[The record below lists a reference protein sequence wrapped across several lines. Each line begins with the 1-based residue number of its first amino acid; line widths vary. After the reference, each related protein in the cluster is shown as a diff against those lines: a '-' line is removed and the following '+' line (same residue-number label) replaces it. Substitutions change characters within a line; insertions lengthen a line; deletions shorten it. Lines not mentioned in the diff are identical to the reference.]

1 MTLQRAAHPARPARR
16 PIARHRCRWRRAAS
30 RPCEDR
36 ASRARH
42 PAVAEGSRESG
53 RRAFDLGAET
63 LGGSLEVV
71 RPEAF
76 GKSRPDFPKRSRLAI
91 DARDCLGK
99 ARDSSSR
106 DALGDLRP
114 GEDLARG
121 QPGGRLD
128 DGKPRR
134 RDVGGDQPL
143 ADAGGDGVGSGEEE
157 GNVGAEGQAD
167 RKQPLQRPVEAPEAI
182 EGEQRRRGVRAA
194 AAEPGAP
201 RDAACRP

>member
-1 MTLQRAAHPARPARR
+1 MAPQRAAHPARPARG

-53 RRAFDLGAET
+53 RRAFDIGAKT
-63 LGGSLEVV
+63 LRGSLEVV

-76 GKSRPDFPKRSRLAI
+76 GKSRPDFRKRSRHAFG
-91 DARDCLGK
+91 ARKCFGK

-114 GEDLARG
+114 GEDLAGG

-134 RDVGGDQPL
+134 RDVCGQQPL
-143 ADAGGDGVGSGEEE
+143 ADAGGHGVGPGEEE
-157 GNVGAEGQAD
+157 RDVGTQGQV
-167 RKQPLQRPVEAPEAI
+167 KQ
-182 EGEQRRRGVRAA
+182 
-194 AAEPGAP
+194 
-201 RDAACRP
+201 